1 MTVVWRNE
9 PGTDAAGSNNDSRR
23 WTAVRREPMIEA
35 KVDAGR
41 LGRGRIDQLAI
52 ETGARYRVD
61 GPLSVRA
68 VRLVRESAGG
78 VVEDAATHRECLGE
92 DGFREPRSFES
103 VDATDGQ
110 GQVDGASCVE
120 VGSSRVR
127 AALIEGDLVS
137 APGKEDGEKGAGQPG
152 ADDRDP

>member
-1 MTVVWRNE
+1 MTPCVSLACHPSLRY
-9 PGTDAAGSNNDSRR
+9 AGSI
-23 WTAVRREPMIEA
+23 VRPGVPVSTT
-35 KVDAGR
+35 KVE
-41 LGRGRIDQLAI
+41 I
-52 ETGARYRVD
+52 
-61 GPLSVRA
+61 PSSVRA

-137 APGKEDGEKGAGQPG
+137 APGKEDGEQGAGQPG